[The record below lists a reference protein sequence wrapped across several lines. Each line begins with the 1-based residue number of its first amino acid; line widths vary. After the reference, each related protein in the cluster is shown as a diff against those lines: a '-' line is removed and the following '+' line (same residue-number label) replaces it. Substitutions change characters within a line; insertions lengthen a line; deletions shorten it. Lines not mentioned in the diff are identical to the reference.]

1 MFRCPSNGYGQP
13 HPTANYH
20 RTHSGEHVTT
30 KVAQKPCHAG
40 GAVQQHHVVHKE
52 SSFKEVDGGNK
63 APAANDR
70 RCFDNYPMNAANNA
84 NHHRYEAYEETY
96 EETNCE
102 EETYAYGAGRHHG
115 HGSGGGGRRF
125 QYQTHEETYELE
137 EEEEEVVMGG
147 GAGAGWAQLRR
158 PSCRA

>member
-52 SSFKEVDGGNK
+52 SSFKELDGGNK
-63 APAANDR
+63 APAANR

-125 QYQTHEETYELE
+125 QYQTHEETYE
-137 EEEEEVVMGG
+137 EEEEEVVVGG
-147 GAGAGWAQLRR
+147 GGGAGWAQLRR